1 MDGGGGE
8 EEVAGIPLGW
18 LFDIIFIFGGGSYFI
33 TGIVLK
39 RQRGGGGPGDWLP
52 HHQFWSSLGGLVIDG
67 FGAPPQHFRTRT
79 LHPTQYCAC
88 VCPGLVLRGGTPASE
103 YEKISSAVADMEKGG
118 DSAGASVASLS
129 APAAEQPGQAV
140 PGLPNALH
148 SAATMGD
155 ATKLGKLLR
164 ALDASG
170 STPQLNSGDS
180 RRYTVRLPHPLRCP
194 FAQLESGNAVRSRST
209 LRAPAGMWSARSS
222 SWTRAAVRP
231 PCTRPHPDHRLDAE
245 RRWFARRHDAAE

>member
-1 MDGGGGE
+1 
-8 EEVAGIPLGW
+8 
-18 LFDIIFIFGGGSYFI
+18 
-33 TGIVLK
+33 
-39 RQRGGGGPGDWLP
+39 
-52 HHQFWSSLGGLVIDG
+52 
-67 FGAPPQHFRTRT
+67 
-79 LHPTQYCAC
+79 
-88 VCPGLVLRGGTPASE
+88 
-103 YEKISSAVADMEKGG
+103 MEKGG

-180 RRYTVRLPHPLRCP
+180 RRYTVRFHSV
-194 FAQLESGNAVRSRST
+194 SGRVST
-209 LRAPAGMWSARSS
+209 
-222 SWTRAAVRP
+222 
-231 PCTRPHPDHRLDAE
+231 RL
-245 RRWFARRHDAAE
+245 

>member
-180 RRYTVRLPHPLRCP
+180 RRYTVRFLRLLHI
-194 FAQLESGNAVRSRST
+194 AHLRSLRAGMLWHSRST

-231 PCTRPHPDHRLDAE
+231 PCTRPHPDPQPLSE
-245 RRWFARRHDAAE
+245 R

>member
-1 MDGGGGE
+1 MAS
-8 EEVAGIPLGW
+8 VRRHS
-18 LFDIIFIFGGGSYFI
+18 IFARERSIRLS
-33 TGIVLK
+33 TARV
-39 RQRGGGGPGDWLP
+39 W
-52 HHQFWSSLGGLVIDG
+52 
-67 FGAPPQHFRTRT
+67 
-79 LHPTQYCAC
+79 
-88 VCPGLVLRGGTPASE
+88 CPGLVLRGGTPASE

-180 RRYTVRLPHPLRCP
+180 RRYTVRFRRLLHIAPLR
-194 FAQLESGNAVRSRST
+194 S
-209 LRAPAGMWSARSS
+209 LRAGCCVQPFHVACAGGHVECAKLLMDAGCGTPALH
-222 SWTRAAVRP
+222 P
-231 PCTRPHPDHRLDAE
+231 PAP
-245 RRWFARRHDAAE
+245 

>member
-1 MDGGGGE
+1 MDGGGG

-18 LFDIIFIFGGGSYFI
+18 LFNIILIFGGGSYFI

-39 RQRGGGGPGDWLP
+39 RQGGGGGPGDWLP

-67 FGAPPQHFRTRT
+67 FGAPPQHLCTRT
-79 LHPTQYCAC
+79 LHPQYSR
-88 VCPGLVLRGGTPASE
+88 VWCPGLVLRGGTPASE

-129 APAAEQPGQAV
+129 APAVEPLGPGQAV

-180 RRYTVRLPHPLRCP
+180 RRYTVRRPRPLRCP
-194 FAQLESGNAVRSRST
+194 RC
-209 LRAPAGMWSARSS
+209 
-222 SWTRAAVRP
+222 AA
-231 PCTRPHPDHRLDAE
+231 
-245 RRWFARRHDAAE
+245 